1 VNLDLSVQLVS
12 DQPGIPTLANFEL
25 WASTALDNSRD
36 QAELTI
42 RIVDAAESTQLNQ
55 TYRHKSGPTN
65 VLSFP
70 FQTDIPQIKFPLLGD
85 IVICAPVVAQ
95 ESIDQNK
102 IPEAHWA
109 HMVVHG
115 ILHLLGYDHQEE
127 GQALDMERMET
138 RILHRLGYPDPY
150 GDEHYL

>member
-42 RIVDAAESTQLNQ
+42 RIVDSAESTQLNQ

-127 GQALDMERMET
+127 EQALDMERMET

>member
-70 FQTDIPQIKFPLLGD
+70 FQTYIPQIKFPLLGD

-127 GQALDMERMET
+127 EQALDMERMET

>member
-1 VNLDLSVQLVS
+1 VNLDLAVQLATS
-12 DQPGIPTLANFEL
+12 RPCLPSQENFKRWAN
-25 WASTALDNSRD
+25 ATLDNYRD
-36 QAELTI
+36 SVELTI
-42 RIVDAAESTQLNQ
+42 RVVDEEESTRLNQ

-70 FQTDIPQIKFPLLGD
+70 LKIDVPQVNIPLLGD
-85 IVICAPVVAQ
+85 IVICAPVVEQ
-95 ESIDQNK
+95 EAIDQNK

-127 GQALDMERMET
+127 GQALDMERLET